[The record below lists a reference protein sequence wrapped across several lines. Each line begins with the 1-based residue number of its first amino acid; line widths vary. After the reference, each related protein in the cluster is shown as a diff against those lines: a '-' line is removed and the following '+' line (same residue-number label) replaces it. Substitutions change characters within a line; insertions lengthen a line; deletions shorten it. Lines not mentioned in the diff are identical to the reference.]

1 MSLLNNETFVF
12 KVAASMAATLPSAG
26 GNGLQEADAKV
37 ETVVA
42 GLAGGMIAAHHD
54 VYDSVE

>member
-1 MSLLNNETFVF
+1 
-12 KVAASMAATLPSAG
+12 MAATLPSAG